1 MELILVKKEIAKTNI
16 NVNNN
21 NVSVIRIGDVDYIS
35 LTDLARYKNPIEPKD
50 VVKNWLRAKTN
61 IEFLA
66 LWEKMNNPNV
76 KGVEI
81 DTFKNEAGTHYFT
94 MSPQRWIKET
104 NAIGIVSKS
113 GNNGGTYAHPDIAF
127 EFASW
132 ISPEFSLYL
141 IKEFERLK
149 KNEGYQNKIEW
160 SVRRELAKTNYRI
173 HTDSIK
179 SNIIPILTEKQK
191 QYVYANE
198 ADILN
203 VALFGMTA
211 KEWKDKNPNLNGN
224 MRDYANVLQLVILSN
239 LENINAE
246 LIKQQLTQK
255 ERLIRLNEIAKDQ
268 FRILDNN
275 NGIKRIEGLENQV
288 YSYENLG
295 YESDFMDGLYFDLS
309 QNGDASVVD
318 STGEMAVSYPGDISK
333 YPQET
338 PVGAKCTG
346 AQACI
351 GLMNTSDTI
360 TMTIKKYD
368 GNSNSQSVKCNLKVD

>member
-1 MELILVKKEIAKTNI
+1 MKRELVKTRIKVKENMVGI
-16 NVNNN
+16 
-21 NVSVIRIGDVDYIS
+21 IRIGDVDYIS
-35 LTDLARYKNPIEPKD
+35 LTDLARYKNSIEPKD

-66 LWEKMNNPNV
+66 LWENIHNPNV

-132 ISPEFSLYL
+132 ISPEFNLYL
-141 IKEFERLK
+141 ITEFERLK
-149 KNEGYQNKIEW
+149 KNEGYQNKVEW
-160 SVRRELAKTNYRI
+160 SVRRELAKTNYKI

-179 SNIIPILTEKQK
+179 ENLVPTLTENQK

-203 VALFGMTA
+203 VALFGKTA
-211 KEWKDKNPNLNGN
+211 KEWKDKNPDLNGN

-239 LENINAE
+239 LENINSE
-246 LIKQQLTQK
+246 FIKQGMTQN
-255 ERLIRLNEIAKDQ
+255 ERLERLNQIAKKQ
-268 FRILDNN
+268 SEILQKN
-275 NGIKRIEGLENQV
+275 NGINKIKGFENQ
-288 YSYENLG
+288 NL
-295 YESDFMDGLYFDLS
+295 L
-309 QNGDASVVD
+309 
-318 STGEMAVSYPGDISK
+318 GE
-333 YPQET
+333 
-338 PVGAKCTG
+338 
-346 AQACI
+346 
-351 GLMNTSDTI
+351 
-360 TMTIKKYD
+360 
-368 GNSNSQSVKCNLKVD
+368 

>member
-1 MELILVKKEIAKTNI
+1 MKKEIAKTKIKVKDNI
-16 NVNNN
+16 VGI
-21 NVSVIRIGDVDYIS
+21 IRIGDIDYIS

-66 LWEKMNNPNV
+66 LWEQMHNPNV

-104 NAIGIVSKS
+104 NAIGIISKS

-132 ISPEFSLYL
+132 ISPEFNLYL
-141 IKEFERLK
+141 ITEFERLK
-149 KNEGYQNKIEW
+149 KNESYQNKIEW

-179 SNIIPILTEKQK
+179 ENIVPTLTEKQK

-198 ADILN
+198 ADMLN

-211 KEWKDKNPNLNGN
+211 KEWKDKNPNLDGN
-224 MRDYANVLQLVILSN
+224 MRDFANILQLVILSN
-239 LENINAE
+239 LENINSE
-246 LIKQQLTQK
+246 FIEQGMNQKQRL
-255 ERLIRLNEIAKDQ
+255 ERLNDIAKKQ
-268 FRILDNN
+268 IEILENN
-275 NGIKRIEGLENQV
+275 NGIKRIEGFENK
-288 YSYENLG
+288 NL
-295 YESDFMDGLYFDLS
+295 L
-309 QNGDASVVD
+309 N
-318 STGEMAVSYPGDISK
+318 K
-333 YPQET
+333 
-338 PVGAKCTG
+338 
-346 AQACI
+346 
-351 GLMNTSDTI
+351 
-360 TMTIKKYD
+360 
-368 GNSNSQSVKCNLKVD
+368 